1 MTPSVLIVGPVE
13 SPHLHSWVQAVSS
26 ADVKVKIFPI
36 DRPNKANLNALSTYH
51 PNKNLKIS
59 AIFKVLA
66 ISQYSYRILDKISN
80 KKWRHTLLKLQVKS
94 KKSVCINFH
103 DLQSSGYLL
112 LEIENYRELV
122 TNKTVICSSW
132 GSDLALF
139 GQIHS
144 HEQSLKSLL
153 AITDVLTA
161 ERDEEEIIAR
171 SLGFK
176 GTFHGKVYTSV
187 GAFNTPN
194 DLSICSTRK
203 KILIKGY
210 QNVPGRALNALKAI
224 EICKDELQGWDIAFF
239 AASESVVVSSE
250 LLAMSAGLS
259 IRIVPK
265 QSKEKFV
272 EEYKEARIY
281 VGVAISDGLSTS
293 MAEAMARGTFPIQS
307 ENSAAS
313 DFIKDGVNGYIV
325 DPWDISKLAS
335 LIKAAATDD
344 DLVDKAQ
351 AINLEIIKK
360 NYDYNQGRLKIVNI
374 YKRAIE
380 SS

>member
-1 MTPSVLIVGPVE
+1 MTASVLIVGPVE
-13 SPHLHSWVQAVSS
+13 SPHLHSWVQAVTSD
-26 ADVKVKIFPI
+26 DVKVRIFPI
-36 DRPNKANLNALSTYH
+36 DRPNRDNLKALSTFH
-51 PNKNLKIS
+51 PNKNLKIN

-122 TNKTVICSSW
+122 TNKTIICSSW

-187 GAFNTPN
+187 GAFSTPN

-203 KILIKGY
+203 KILVKGY

-224 EICKDELQGWDIAFF
+224 EVCKDELQGWDIAIF

-250 LLAMSAGLS
+250 LLAKSAGLS

-265 QSKEKFV
+265 QPKEKFLV
-272 EEYKEARIY
+272 EYKEARIY
-281 VGVAISDGLSTS
+281 IGVAISDGLSTS
-293 MAEAMARGTFPIQS
+293 MAEAMASGTFPIQS

-313 DFIKDGVNGYIV
+313 DFIKDGVNGYII

-351 AINLEIIKK
+351 ARNLEIIKK
-360 NYDYNQGRLKIVNI
+360 NYDYDQGRLKIVNI

>member
-1 MTPSVLIVGPVE
+1 MTASVLIVGPVE
-13 SPHLHSWVQAVSS
+13 SPHLHSWVQAASS
-26 ADVKVKIFPI
+26 GYVKVKIFPI
-36 DRPNKANLNALSTYH
+36 DRPNKANLKALSTSH

-59 AIFKVLA
+59 VIFKVLS

-80 KKWRHTLLKLQVKS
+80 KKWRRTLLKLQIKS

-103 DLQSSGYLL
+103 ELQSSGYLL
-112 LEIENYRELV
+112 LEIENYRQLV
-122 TNKTVICSSW
+122 ANKKVVCSSW

-144 HEQSLKSLL
+144 HEKSLKSLL
-153 AITDVLTA
+153 EITDVLTA

-187 GAFNTPN
+187 GAFSTPN

-250 LLAMSAGLS
+250 LLAKSAGLS
-259 IRIVPK
+259 IRIIPK
-265 QSKEKFV
+265 QSKENFL

-281 VGVAISDGLSTS
+281 IGVAISDGLSTS
-293 MAEAMARGTFPIQS
+293 MAEAMASGTFPIQS

-313 DFIKDGVNGYIV
+313 DFVKDGVNGYIV

-351 AINLEIIKK
+351 ARNLEIIKE
-360 NYDYNQGRLKIVNI
+360 NYDYNQGRIKIVNI